1 MKQTK
6 ILDSIKKVFF
16 HWEFILAVAFIA
28 EIFIFGFLNPR
39 CLNINVL
46 LGSVKDFASIC
57 MISLFVTLV
66 MITGGIDIQ
75 AGSIVGLT
83 SIVLGVLWKTVGMNL
98 WLVVPIV
105 IVLGALCGML
115 SGYFIA
121 YTGVQAMVVT
131 LGGSF
136 LYSGLA
142 VVIAGVGT
150 ASVAEGI
157 SGYPGS
163 FVQIAHGSI
172 LNFGSVKIPN
182 LFLIFLVMTVIAFLL
197 LHKTKYGRKI
207 FLVGVNPNAAVYSGV
222 NIQRVTMSTYILS
235 GISAAIAGVLLT
247 SYLGSSRADLGSE
260 YTLPIIT
267 AVVLG
272 GTSSTGGRGNVIGT
286 AIASLLIGILRFD
299 LQMVQVP
306 TQYLNI
312 PVGILLII
320 AVAIRSINGTL
331 SIPGIHAIKDKLT
344 RQKQQSANPM

>member
-1 MKQTK
+1 MKTK
-6 ILDSIKKVFF
+6 VWDALKKVVAR
-16 HWEFILAVAFIA
+16 WEFVLVIAFILQT
-28 EIFIFGFLNPR
+28 IVFGSMNPR
-39 CLNINVL
+39 CLNINIL
-46 LGSVKDFASIC
+46 LGSFKDFASIC
-57 MISLFVTLV
+57 MISLFVTFV

-83 SIVLGVLWKTVGMNL
+83 SIVLGILWKSAGMNL
-98 WLVVPIV
+98 WLVVLLV
-105 IVLGALCGML
+105 IVMGALCGML

-142 VVIAGVGT
+142 IVVAGLGT
-150 ASVAEGI
+150 ASAYEGI
-157 SGYPGS
+157 SGYPEG
-163 FVQIAHGSI
+163 FVQIAHGTILQLGSI
-172 LNFGSVKIPN
+172 KIPN
-182 LFLIFLVMTVIAFLL
+182 LFLIFIVMAVIAYLL
-197 LHKTKYGRKI
+197 LHKTKYGRRV
-207 FLVGVNPNAAVYSGV
+207 FLVGVNPNAAIYSGV
-222 NIQRVTMSTYILS
+222 NIQRVTMSTYVLS

-312 PVGILLII
+312 PVGILLIL
-320 AVAIRSINGTL
+320 AVAIRALNGTL
-331 SIPGIHAIKDKLT
+331 NIPGIHAIKDKLT
-344 RQKQQSANPM
+344 RQKQQSSKPM